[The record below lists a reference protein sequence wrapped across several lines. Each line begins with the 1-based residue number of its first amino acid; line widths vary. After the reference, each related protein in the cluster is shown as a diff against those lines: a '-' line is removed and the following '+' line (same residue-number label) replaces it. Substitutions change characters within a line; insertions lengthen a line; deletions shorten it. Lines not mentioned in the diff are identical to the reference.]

1 MDKNYYSE
9 NLQDTQC
16 QCGCLVS
23 RTSCNHTNAAHART
37 IPSGLKENTSGTEQ
51 RASLKDRHELFTPSY
66 KRGNERDIE
75 KETVRERDG
84 DGA

>member
-1 MDKNYYSE
+1 MVALRLE
-9 NLQDTQC
+9 LHATTQMP
-16 QCGCLVS
+16 
-23 RTSCNHTNAAHART
+23 HTHA
-37 IPSGLKENTSGTEQ
+37 LFQVNTSGTEQ
-51 RASLKDRHELFTPSY
+51 RASLTDRHELFTPSY